1 VYRPNLRLFQLA
13 TPILVVVAMVGYL
26 VGHRHSAATPAR
38 DAYGASVLLEYPTGW
53 QPAPASA
60 APAIP
65 GLPLTGP
72 LLLTPGPN
80 ASQVGLLSGQI
91 AASPT
96 SQFPS
101 AFLARLH
108 GTPHTE
114 VLELLHTQSYRYSQL
129 NLNGYAPTL
138 ELYEIPTPGSKH
150 TVLACYATSNYSAYM
165 RRCMQIVAGLSL
177 VGEAPSDLVP
187 EAGYASPLD
196 HLIATLNT
204 ARATLRRQ
212 MRAGIRAA
220 SMSNLA
226 RSLAANYA
234 AAITSLAALEPPAPV
249 SATQAA
255 LTIAMIR
262 AQHGYDE
269 LAGAA
274 LAGDRGAYASAQAQ
288 IDAAESSV
296 NAALQSFALLGYGEA

>member
-13 TPILVVVAMVGYL
+13 TPILVVVAIAGYL
-26 VGHRHSAATPAR
+26 VGHRHSATTPAR
-38 DAYGASVLLEYPTGW
+38 EAYGASVLLEYPTGW

-65 GLPLTGP
+65 GLPLTHP

-129 NLNGYAPTL
+129 SLNGYAPTL
-138 ELYEIPTPGSKH
+138 ELYEIPTPGPKH
-150 TVLACYATSNYSAYM
+150 TVLACYATAAYTADTQ
-165 RRCMQIVAGLSL
+165 RCAQIVAGLTL

-187 EAGYASPLD
+187 EASYANPLD
-196 HLIATLNT
+196 RLLATLSS
-204 ARATLRRQ
+204 ARTVLRRS
-212 MRAGIRAA
+212 MGAGVSAGG
-220 SMSNLA
+220 MSHLA
-226 RSLAANYA
+226 RSLAASYA
-234 AAITSLAALEPPAPV
+234 AAITSLAALEPPAAV
-249 SATQAA
+249 SSTQAA
-255 LTIAMIR
+255 LTISMIR

-269 LAGAA
+269 LSGAA
-274 LAGDRGAYASAQAQ
+274 LAGDRAAYAGAQAQ
-288 IDAAESSV
+288 IKAAESSV
-296 NAALQSFALLGYGEA
+296 DGALQSFALLGYGEA